1 LRYQPSEGR
10 WKGLSVWA
18 RYGDVFSENAGVR
31 DEQPEYRFIVD
42 YTIDLT
48 KRQ

>member
-1 LRYQPSEGR
+1 VSTEPVAAQ
-10 WKGLSVWA
+10 
-18 RYGDVFSENAGVR
+18 NAGVR